1 MRALGILV
9 AGAMC
14 YGAASASAAP
24 FGGQSLSATDV
35 PLVQIH
41 HKPGHKGGPPWARKG
56 NRNTRGYATRII
68 ERREVC
74 RTTLRTY
81 YDDYTGEYIRR
92 SVRVCD

>member
-9 AGAMC
+9 AGTLC
-14 YGAASASAAP
+14 LGAVTASAAP
-24 FGGQSLSATDV
+24 LGAQLLPEREA

-41 HKPGHKGGPPWARKG
+41 HKPGHKGGPPWARRDSW
-56 NRNTRGYATRII
+56 NDRGYATRTT
-68 ERREVC
+68 ERRTYC

-81 YDDYTGEYIRR
+81 YDDYMGEYVRR